1 MADLRFADR
10 LISALPAVS
19 HRWLSV
25 TLQDIEK
32 VVRDDTKLLGSFDG
46 NRFRVIKKLR

>member
-32 VVRDDTKLLGSFDG
+32 VVRRNSLVLSMGIAFE
-46 NRFRVIKKLR
+46 